1 MQPTRLLAIRHG
13 ETVSNQAGRFQGQA
27 DSPLSPVG
35 TAQSQALAARL
46 AGAGLAALYSSDLGR
61 AVGTAQLIAAATG
74 LPLQIDARL
83 RERHLGVF
91 QGLTAEEV
99 AARHPEANAA
109 FRRGDPDF
117 VLPQGESMRQSLLRF
132 CACCDELAGRH
143 AGCTIALVTH
153 GGVLSTFL
161 RHVLGLPLDAPRR
174 YMRRNAS
181 INAFA
186 LEQGKWYLESWG
198 DTAHLAG
205 DSRDDA

>member
-27 DSPLSPVG
+27 DSPLSPAG
-35 TAQSQALAARL
+35 LAQSQALAARL
-46 AGAGLAALYSSDLGR
+46 AGAGLAALYSSDHRR
-61 AVGTAQLIAAATG
+61 AMHTAQLVAAATG
-74 LPLQIDARL
+74 LSLQVDGRL

-91 QGLTAEEV
+91 QGLTAEEA

-132 CACCDELAGRH
+132 SACCDELADRH
-143 AGCTIALVTH
+143 GGCAIALITH

-174 YMRRNAS
+174 YKRLNAS
-181 INAFA
+181 INAFVR
-186 LEQGKWYLESWG
+186 EQGKWYLESWG

-205 DSRDDA
+205 GSRDDA

>member
-13 ETVSNQAGRFQGQA
+13 ETVSNQAGRFQGQS
-27 DSPLSPVG
+27 DSPLSPAG
-35 TAQSQALAARL
+35 LLQSQALASRL

-61 AVGTAQLIAAATG
+61 AMHTAQLVAAATG
-74 LPLQIDARL
+74 LSLQVDGRL

-91 QGLTAEEV
+91 QGLTAEEA

-143 AGCTIALVTH
+143 GGASIALITH

-174 YMRRNAS
+174 YKRLNAS
-181 INAFA
+181 INAFVR
-186 LEQGKWYLESWG
+186 EQGKWYLESWG

-205 DSRDDA
+205 GSRDDA